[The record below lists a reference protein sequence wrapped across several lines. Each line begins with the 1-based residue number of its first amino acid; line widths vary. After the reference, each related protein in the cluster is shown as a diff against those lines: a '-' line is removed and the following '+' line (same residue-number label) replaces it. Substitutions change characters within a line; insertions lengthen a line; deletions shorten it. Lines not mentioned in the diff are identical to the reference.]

1 MTARVKVILTGA
13 VLSASVSVFAD
24 NVQDARSTYV
34 LANTTASFIGQY
46 EKMTDDSE
54 YYIVLE
60 LEKIALKAIE
70 SPSTNEQ
77 QETLEYLESFNNKL
91 QSRCDETIQ
100 ELRVCERLPFLRSAE
115 ISLRQLNA
123 ARYE

>member
-1 MTARVKVILTGA
+1 M
-13 VLSASVSVFAD
+13 
-24 NVQDARSTYV
+24 

-46 EKMTDDSE
+46 ENMTDDSE